1 MAGIGSIEVRRLSL
15 LIAGV
20 SGKRG
25 VVIQGTIVDSV
36 NSLARFR
43 LDERGIVW
51 GEIFWIKEK
60 GLTITRK
67 SFIYAGGRTQA
78 RTADPRLVRPMLS
91 PLSYPP
97 VCPFGLSNS
106 SGSCQGNFDD

>member
-78 RTADPRLVRPMLS
+78 RTADPRLVRQIKHFGTLCCITLKIPPLTRLS
-91 PLSYPP
+91 SL
-97 VCPFGLSNS
+97 
-106 SGSCQGNFDD
+106 